1 MRAKEFIIEGHLQK
15 KDFYKKNRLDTLIQ
29 KLENKEPFQTNDGE
43 EIIITPTPDE
53 LDYLKSISDTEYNDS
68 EEIRKE
74 EIAALLPNKIGGVM
88 ISSLFKTDEFG
99 GRSSAESGNLGG
111 AIELLKSLAIY
122 AKLIQRN
129 NSPVMGEDIKNLLQ
143 ELKKNSELGV
153 WSKTGKTQKY
163 KGSLHREVPDQLGNV
178 NDIITVDIILDK
190 GPFLRAVDLNSE
202 DIPLISTLS
211 GILKYVNTESDLN
224 RYSKLF
230 ASNNKRDPVTIS
242 LVGGVGNKT
251 DIKTTYIDDEGEE
264 RPLRHLSMSLKAASN
279 AQVHQ
284 TPGQNV
290 AGIHGLFQVLGFSNS
305 DADRVMKETGY
316 IGKTANIPSTLDEHN
331 NRVKACIEILIRASD
346 MLENKLQGLSDLG
359 EGSFIHTLLGN
370 LTHAMTKDEN
380 FLYVNFDAKGTYSK
394 LNPKLIKNLAWYVDL
409 EAKIRKPKDT
419 YYLGIVDKKHNKT
432 LFEIRLMVSKK
443 ERIAF
448 FFELRDLLELTKDA
462 TAFINKKTL
471 TPPKSTNPVV
481 TKSALK
487 TSQPTVGQEPAE
499 TPQDDLAAIKKNAGI
514 PPAQTPTPQS
524 I

>member
-111 AIELLKSLAIY
+111 ATELLKSLAIY

-178 NDIITVDIILDK
+178 NDIITVDIIIDK
-190 GPFLRAVDLNSE
+190 G
-202 DIPLISTLS
+202 LIRTCKIVNVNTST
-211 GILKYVNTESDLN
+211 ILK
-224 RYSKLF
+224 
-230 ASNNKRDPVTIS
+230 
-242 LVGGVGNKT
+242 
-251 DIKTTYIDDEGEE
+251 
-264 RPLRHLSMSLKAASN
+264 
-279 AQVHQ
+279 
-284 TPGQNV
+284 
-290 AGIHGLFQVLGFSNS
+290 
-305 DADRVMKETGY
+305 
-316 IGKTANIPSTLDEHN
+316 
-331 NRVKACIEILIRASD
+331 
-346 MLENKLQGLSDLG
+346 
-359 EGSFIHTLLGN
+359 
-370 LTHAMTKDEN
+370 
-380 FLYVNFDAKGTYSK
+380 
-394 LNPKLIKNLAWYVDL
+394 
-409 EAKIRKPKDT
+409 
-419 YYLGIVDKKHNKT
+419 
-432 LFEIRLMVSKK
+432 
-443 ERIAF
+443 
-448 FFELRDLLELTKDA
+448 
-462 TAFINKKTL
+462 
-471 TPPKSTNPVV
+471 
-481 TKSALK
+481 
-487 TSQPTVGQEPAE
+487 
-499 TPQDDLAAIKKNAGI
+499 
-514 PPAQTPTPQS
+514 S